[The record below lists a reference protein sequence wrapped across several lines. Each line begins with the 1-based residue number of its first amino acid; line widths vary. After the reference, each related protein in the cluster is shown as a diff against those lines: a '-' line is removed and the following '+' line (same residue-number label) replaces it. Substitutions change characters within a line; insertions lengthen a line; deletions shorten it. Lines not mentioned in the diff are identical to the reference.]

1 MNFLPSLLLLVAS
14 RWSRG
19 LLGATILSALVWSY
33 LPMIPALAGPI
44 PRTLAIVAIFAAF
57 GLVTWLVDRRA
68 KKKARAVEAAVA
80 GDDKTAAQNTD
91 GADSQAE
98 VAALRKRLRE
108 AMGTLRKRGV
118 KRLYELPWYVIIGPP
133 GSGKTTALRQSGLHF
148 PLDGDHADSF
158 QGVGG
163 TRLCDWWFSEEA
175 VLIDTAGRYTTHDSN
190 RSVDKAGWLGF
201 LDLLRTTRPRQPIN
215 GVLVVI
221 ALSELLE
228 STPENR
234 DAHARAIRLRLNELN
249 ERLRVRLP
257 IYLVFS
263 KMDRLAGFD
272 TYFETLDSRAREQVW
287 GVTLRLEDGVESFAS
302 EFKAL
307 VDRIEAG
314 LLDRMQAERGPDR
327 RALLSG
333 FPLQVASLSPVLMPF
348 LQTCFAGSRIDP
360 APFLRGVYFTSATQ
374 NGAPFDRL
382 TGMLAQSF
390 DIDQKRTTALKSGTG
405 KAFFLSRMVREVIL
419 GETPLVSTSPGRFRR
434 RKILRAS
441 ALGAIALIGVGGLVL
456 IWAADLQARVAIQRR
471 QDAMEAYRHDVD
483 KFPSGVVDNR
493 QDLDQVSALLDK
505 AAALAEPER
514 EPLAAMIG
522 LSAAD
527 RLNEAGRVAYASA
540 LDHLLY
546 PRLVWRLEE
555 QMRADRQDPNA
566 LYNATRV
573 YLLLGGNGPHE
584 PGVIRAWILADWNE
598 RFGGVLNTPLR
609 EHLTRHLD
617 ALLSAPLPSDQL
629 KLDGTLVS
637 EARVAFSHVSP
648 AQRVYDRLKA
658 SAEGGTLGAAEQIG
672 WSPRSALGDAADAT
686 FMRRSGAPLSDGI
699 PAFLTG
705 SAFADTMRRDLP
717 PAARQVAD
725 ESWVLGKES
734 GMSTSGADVAVLE
747 QQVARLWEADAI
759 THWDALLADLDLVP
773 LGDGQHLQDSLYLLS
788 SPQSPVRD
796 MLNSIVRALRI
807 AMPAPG
813 DPSRDVAAEW
823 TTHWQPLYSL
833 MAASPYEAGK
843 NVPPPPPGPPPL
855 DAILQ
860 LIAQLDNVLASG
872 TTAPASLPQAAAQSA
887 DPARRIQA
895 ESDRQPHP
903 LSQWL
908 ARISRSGGATLGQEA
923 KSAASGAYNGAG
935 GPDGVCHSLVDNR
948 FPFSPGSSQ
957 NASLA
962 DFSRLFAP
970 GGQLDRYFQTSMAP
984 YVDTSVTP
992 WKLHP
997 AGGVQPPFTQAQLAP
1012 FVRAASIRDAFFP
1025 VGGQPSLYFT
1035 VSLTAPP
1042 GTVLHLG
1049 SVAVQ
1054 PNAPASLSWPGSD
1067 GLSPATLQ
1075 PPADKKGSQ
1084 PGPALASEQGPW
1096 ALFRLLADAEPT
1108 DDTPQ
1113 SGTHQYLFVRG
1124 NRSAT
1129 IQIGTDES
1137 GAASGSSSNGS
1148 KQPKRADPF
1157 DPSLLRGFTCPTI
1170 R

>member
-57 GLVTWLVDRRA
+57 GLVTWLVERRA
-68 KKKARAVEAAVA
+68 KKRARAVEAAVV
-80 GDDKTAAQNTD
+80 GDEKTAAGSTEA
-91 GADSQAE
+91 ADSQAE

-148 PLDGDHADSF
+148 PLDGDQADSL

-163 TRLCDWWFSEEA
+163 TRMCDWWFSEEA

-287 GVTLRLEDGVESFAS
+287 GVTLGLEEGVDAFPA

-314 LLDRMQAERGPDR
+314 LLDRMQTERGPDR

-348 LQTCFAGSRIDP
+348 LRTCFAGSRIDP

-390 DIDQKRTTALKSGTG
+390 DIDQKRVSALKSSAG
-405 KAFFLSRMVREVIL
+405 KAFFLSRLVREVIL

-434 RKILRAS
+434 RKIVRAT

-456 IWAADLQARVAIQRR
+456 IWAADLQARVAVQRR
-471 QDAMEAYRHDVD
+471 QDALEAYRRDIDH
-483 KFPSGVVDNR
+483 FPSGIVDTR

-505 AAALAEPER
+505 AAALAEPEH
-514 EPLAAMIG
+514 EPLAAAIG
-522 LSAAD
+522 LSTAD
-527 RLNEAGRVAYASA
+527 RLTEAGRVAYASS

-555 QMRADRQDPNA
+555 QMRADMQDPDA

-584 PGVIRAWILADWNE
+584 PGVIRSWILADWNE
-598 RFGGVLNTPLR
+598 RFGGVLNAPLR

-629 KLDGTLVS
+629 KLDGTLVA

-658 SAEGGTLGAAEQIG
+658 GAEAGMPGTAEQVG
-672 WSPRSALGDAADAT
+672 WSPRMALGDAADAT
-686 FMRRSGAPLSDGI
+686 FTRRSGAPLSDGI

-705 SAFADTMRRDLP
+705 RAFADTMRRDLP

-725 ESWVLGKES
+725 ESWVLGKDP
-734 GMSTSGADVAVLE
+734 GMSNGGADVALLE
-747 QQVARLWEADAI
+747 QQVARLWEADAVS
-759 THWDALLADLDLVP
+759 HWDALLADLDLVP
-773 LGDGQHLQDSLYLLS
+773 LGSGQHLQDSLYLLS

-823 TTHWQPLYSL
+823 TAHWQSLYSL
-833 MAASPYEAGK
+833 MAVSPYEGGK
-843 NVPPPPPGPPPL
+843 TAPPPPSGPPPL

-872 TTAPASLPQAAAQSA
+872 TAAPASLPQAAALSA
-887 DPARRIQA
+887 DPARRLQA
-895 ESDRQPHP
+895 ESERQPHP

-908 ARISRSGGATLGQEA
+908 ASISGAGGATLGQEA
-923 KSAASGAYNGAG
+923 KSAASGAYNGAN
-935 GPDGVCHSLVDNR
+935 GPDAICHSLVDNR
-948 FPFSPGSSQ
+948 FPFSPGASQ

-970 GGQLDRYFQTSMAP
+970 GGQFDRYFQTSMAP
-984 YVDTSVTP
+984 YVDVSATP
-992 WKLHP
+992 WRLHP

-1012 FVRAASIRDAFFP
+1012 FVRAAAIRDAFFP
-1025 VGGQPSLYFT
+1025 VGGQPSVYFT
-1035 VSLTAPP
+1035 VSLTAPA
-1042 GTVLHLG
+1042 GTALHLG
-1049 SVAVQ
+1049 SVTVQ
-1054 PNAPASLSWPGSD
+1054 PGTPASLSWPGSD
-1067 GLSPATLQ
+1067 GLSPASLQ
-1075 PPADKKGSQ
+1075 PPPEKKGGQ
-1084 PGPALASEQGPW
+1084 AAPALASEQGPW
-1096 ALFRLLADAEPT
+1096 ALFRLLANAEPT
-1108 DDTPQ
+1108 DDTPI

-1124 NRSAT
+1124 GQSAS
-1129 IQIGTDES
+1129 IEIGADGS
-1137 GAASGSSSNGS
+1137 GASSQGGN
-1148 KQPKRADPF
+1148 KAPKRADPF
-1157 DPSLLRGFTCPTI
+1157 DPALLSGFTCPTI